1 MRTPLNAGVSGGRRA
16 RAPSTEARAE
26 SASSTAGE
34 GAGLEAG
41 RGRRHR
47 PLAPVP
53 GSGGR
58 VATGCWR
65 RESGTDKSFGSAAES
80 KGVVAAG
87 RGRGTN
93 RSRRSSRE
101 GTVCQ

>member
-1 MRTPLNAGVSGGRRA
+1 MRTPLNAAVSGGRRA
-16 RAPSTEARAE
+16 QAPSTEARAE
-26 SASSTAGE
+26 SASSTAG
-34 GAGLEAG
+34 

-47 PLAPVP
+47 PLVPVP